1 LIKYLVSIFIFLS
14 YHKNCIGQLVIDK
27 YDNVELTAFI
37 NKISI
42 DDDNYIWVCTSNG
55 ISKIGD
61 INTTPENI
69 LKGKNISSITHD
81 KRLGTFASDGYQIF
95 QLKNNKI
102 FNLDNEGIIIN
113 DLEIFQGRMYAGTN
127 KGLYII
133 NVNTG
138 RIEIQNERNSKLK
151 SNHINFV
158 HEDIKGVLWLGTKK
172 GEVRIR
178 DGKWKVY
185 HDEFNVTD
193 YYENK
198 EGMWFIGDG
207 EMWLVD
213 YYNREY
219 NAGLN
224 AELYSG
230 NLNDFVIDNDG
241 KLYVASNKLVRYDPY
256 QESTKEYSEDAGL
269 LSKKCTSIACDKNNN
284 IWIGTGGTGLY
295 RLVFGEVAV
304 AKFNATCLLESGI
317 SCYNTTDAKIKVSV
331 SGGIAPYAYKW
342 SKNSLKGDNPANVSP
357 GTYTV
362 YVTDNAGETV
372 ESKIT
377 IKAPEPITLDLESM
391 TRISGPGR
399 RDGALVVKAV
409 GGTGTLKYNWS
420 NGDRNP
426 EAKRL
431 QAGKYTL
438 KVTDINSC
446 EAEATF
452 EVLKEKFIPELDI
465 TSLEVGKTLRI
476 NELKFTADSTDVS
489 ESSYEVL
496 EEILG
501 FLQENENV
509 VVEIGGHTNTIPSH
523 DYCDKL
529 SAERAR
535 SVAEYFYANG
545 ISSKRLSYKGYGKR
559 QPLTKDESLKGRQRN
574 QRVEIKVLA
583 I

>member
-1 LIKYLVSIFIFLS
+1 MIKYIFSTLLFFSICHTNLS
-14 YHKNCIGQLVIDK
+14 QLVIDK
-27 YDNVELTAFI
+27 YDNVELTAYI

-42 DDDNYIWVCTSNG
+42 DDQNYIWVCTSSG
-55 ISKIGD
+55 ISKIGN
-61 INTTPENI
+61 IESAPE
-69 LKGKNISSITHD
+69 LLLQGKNINSITHD
-81 KRLGTFASDGYQIF
+81 SRLGTFASDGYQIY
-95 QLKNNKI
+95 QIRNNKT

-113 DLEIFQGRMYAGTN
+113 DVEIFKGSLYVGTN
-127 KGLYII
+127 KGLYIV
-133 NVNTG
+133 NVKTD
-138 RIEIQNERNSKLK
+138 RIEIKNTRNSKLK
-151 SNHINFV
+151 SNFINFV
-158 HEDIKGVLWLGTKK
+158 HQDEKGILWLGTKN
-172 GEVRIR
+172 GEVRIK

-241 KLYVASNKLVRYDPY
+241 RLYVASNKLVRYDPY
-256 QESTKEYSEDAGL
+256 EETTKEYSEDAGL

-295 RLVFGEVAV
+295 RLVFGEA
-304 AKFNATCLLESGI
+304 AIAEFNATCLLESGI
-317 SCYNTTDAKIKVSV
+317 SCPDANDAKIKVSV
-331 SGGIAPYAYKW
+331 SGGKSPYSFKW
-342 SKNSLKGDNPANVSP
+342 SDPSLQGENPDNISP
-357 GTYTV
+357 GSYSVT
-362 YVTDNAGETV
+362 VTDQTGESV
-372 ESKIT
+372 VSEVVVKN
-377 IKAPEPITLDLESM
+377 PNPIRLDLEAM

-399 RDGALVVKAV
+399 RDGSLLVNAS
-409 GGTGTLKYNWS
+409 GGTGSLRYSWS
-420 NGDRNP
+420 NGDRRP
-426 EAKRL
+426 EARRL
-431 QAGKYTL
+431 RAGKYTL
-438 KVTDINSC
+438 TVTDINSC
-446 EAEATF
+446 KAEATF

-465 TSLEVGKTLRI
+465 ASLEVGKTLRI

-496 EEILG
+496 EEILT
-501 FLQENENV
+501 FLEQNENV

-523 DYCDKL
+523 EYCDKL
-529 SAERAR
+529 STERAR
-535 SVAEYFYANG
+535 SVAEYFYESG

-559 QPLTKDESLKGRQRN
+559 KPLTKDESLKGRQRN